1 MGLVLSRPSAGVS
14 SSPMN
19 RNWEQNPAGSIPTW
33 DCPPRFATIRVR
45 PGAEASEAEKRPQA
59 GGAGSSA
66 LSRSQCLFV
75 CENSPHQPFLL
86 RDQIMYIVAGMP
98 AISKTT
104 RPAAIH
110 EYTQSLNV
118 QS

>member
-1 MGLVLSRPSAGVS
+1 MWV
-14 SSPMN
+14 
-19 RNWEQNPAGSIPTW
+19 
-33 DCPPRFATIRVR
+33 CPPRFAAIRVR
-45 PGAEASEAEKRPQA
+45 PNAEASEAEQRPQA
-59 GGAGSSA
+59 GGAGSYA
-66 LSRSQCLFV
+66 LSISQCPFK
-75 CENSPHQPFLL
+75 CDNSPHRPFLL

-110 EYTQSLNV
+110 EYTQSLSV